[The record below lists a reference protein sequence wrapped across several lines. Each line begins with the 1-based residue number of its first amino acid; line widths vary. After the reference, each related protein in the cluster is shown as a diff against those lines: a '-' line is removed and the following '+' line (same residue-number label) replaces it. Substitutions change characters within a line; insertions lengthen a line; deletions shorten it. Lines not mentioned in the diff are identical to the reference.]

1 MNWQHLIYFKK
12 VAECEHLTRASEEL
26 FISPSALSKAIA
38 NLEEELGIVLFE
50 KSGRNIQLT
59 RYGKMFYNYV
69 VKATD
74 EIEEGIHFIQR
85 AANVCTGD
93 IRVSTIFSV
102 GTNYLPELL
111 SRFNKEHP
119 QIHIELSQKPTRQ
132 ILSELGANQ
141 LDLGFCSEF
150 NHSEEYPSICRDL
163 LYAEEIF
170 LAVPAGHPLS
180 DRTEVCFDDIRDE
193 TFISYN
199 HATGIA
205 STINKAIEKIAGPD
219 FHLKTSF
226 LINDPYTITHMV
238 AKGLGLG
245 FVVENSSLYTANIKL
260 LKVTDLN
267 FFHPIYMVWKDNV
280 YMSPAANALR
290 EYALCHRNL
299 RTPYIRPA
307 F

>member
-26 FISPSALSKAIA
+26 FISTSALSKAIA

-50 KSGRNIQLT
+50 KSGRNIQLN

-69 VKATD
+69 VKATG

-85 AANVCTGD
+85 AANVYTRN
-93 IRVSTIFSV
+93 IHVSTIFSV

-111 SRFNKEHP
+111 SRFNKEYP
-119 QIHIELSQKPTRQ
+119 QIHIELSQKTTRQ
-132 ILSELGANQ
+132 ILSELSANQ

-150 NHSEEYPSICRDL
+150 NQAEEYPFINRDL

-170 LAVPAGHPLS
+170 LAIPAEHPLA
-180 DRTEVCFDDIRDE
+180 DRTEVCFEDIHDE

-205 STINKAIEKIAGPD
+205 STISKAIEKTAGPD
-219 FHLKTSF
+219 FHLKTVFSV
-226 LINDPYTITHMV
+226 NDPYTITHMV

-245 FVVENSSLYTANIKL
+245 FVIENSSLYTANIKL

-290 EYALCHRNL
+290 KYALCHRNL

>member
-1 MNWQHLIYFKK
+1 MENKHLIYFKK

-50 KSGRNIQLT
+50 KSGRNIQLN

-119 QIHIELSQKPTRQ
+119 QIHIELSQKTTRQ

>member
-1 MNWQHLIYFKK
+1 
-12 VAECEHLTRASEEL
+12 
-26 FISPSALSKAIA
+26 
-38 NLEEELGIVLFE
+38 
-50 KSGRNIQLT
+50 
-59 RYGKMFYNYV
+59 MFYNYV

-119 QIHIELSQKPTRQ
+119 QIHIELSQKTTRQ

>member
-26 FISPSALSKAIA
+26 FISTSALSKAIA

-50 KSGRNIQLT
+50 KSGRNIQLN

-69 VKATD
+69 ANATD
-74 EIEEGIHFIQR
+74 EIEDGIHFIQK
-85 AANVCTGD
+85 ATNICTGD
-93 IRVSTIFSV
+93 VHVSSIFSV

-111 SRFNKEHP
+111 SRFYKKYP
-119 QIHIELSQKPTRQ
+119 QIHIELSQKTTRQ
-132 ILSELGANQ
+132 ILSELNANQ

-150 NHSEEYPSICRDL
+150 NQTEEYPSISRDL

-170 LAVPAGHPLS
+170 LAVPADHPLAERS
-180 DRTEVCFDDIRDE
+180 EVCFDDIRDE
-193 TFISYN
+193 GFINYN
-199 HATGIA
+199 YATGIA
-205 STINKAIEKIAGPD
+205 STIHRAIQKTAGPD
-219 FHLKTSF
+219 FHLKTVFSV
-226 LINDPYTITHMV
+226 NDPYTITHMV

-245 FVVENSSLYTANIKL
+245 FVIENSSLYTTNIKL
-260 LKVTDLN
+260 LKVSDLN
-267 FFHPIYMVWKDNV
+267 FFHPIYMVWKDKV

-290 EYALCHRNL
+290 EYALCHRSL
-299 RTPYIRPA
+299 RTPFIRPA

>member
-1 MNWQHLIYFKK
+1 
-12 VAECEHLTRASEEL
+12 
-26 FISPSALSKAIA
+26 
-38 NLEEELGIVLFE
+38 
-50 KSGRNIQLT
+50 
-59 RYGKMFYNYV
+59 MFYNYV
-69 VKATD
+69 VKATG

-85 AANVCTGD
+85 AANICTGD
-93 IRVSTIFSV
+93 VHISTIFSV

-111 SRFNKEHP
+111 SRFNKEYP
-119 QIHIELSQKPTRQ
+119 QIHIELSQKTTLQ
-132 ILSELGANQ
+132 ILSELESNQ

-150 NHSEEYPSICRDL
+150 NQAEEYPFINRDL

-170 LAVPAGHPLS
+170 LAVPANHPLAN
-180 DRTEVCFDDIRDE
+180 RKEVCFDDIRNE

-205 STINKAIEKIAGPD
+205 STINKAIEKAAGPD
-219 FHLKTSF
+219 FHLKTAF

-245 FVVENSSLYTANIKL
+245 FVIENSSLYTTDIKL

-267 FFHPIYMVWKDNV
+267 FFHPIYMSWKDRV
-280 YMSPAANALR
+280 YMSPAVNALR
-290 EYALCHRNL
+290 EYALSHRNL
-299 RTPYIRPA
+299 RTPYIRPT

>member
-50 KSGRNIQLT
+50 KSGRNIQLN

-119 QIHIELSQKPTRQ
+119 QIHIELSQKTTRQ

-290 EYALCHRNL
+290 EYALCHRSL
-299 RTPYIRPA
+299 RTPYIRPT

>member
-50 KSGRNIQLT
+50 KSGRNIQLN

-85 AANVCTGD
+85 AANVCTGN
-93 IRVSTIFSV
+93 IHVSTIFSV

-111 SRFNKEHP
+111 SRFNKKHP
-119 QIHIELSQKPTRQ
+119 QIHIELSQKTTRQ

-150 NHSEEYPSICRDL
+150 NQAEEYPSICRDL

-170 LAVPAGHPLS
+170 LAIPAEHPLA

-226 LINDPYTITHMV
+226 LINEPYTITHMV

-290 EYALCHRNL
+290 EYALCHRSL
-299 RTPYIRPA
+299 RTPYIRPT

>member
-50 KSGRNIQLT
+50 KSGRNIQLN

-119 QIHIELSQKPTRQ
+119 QIHIELSQKTTRQ

-180 DRTEVCFDDIRDE
+180 DRTEVCFDVIRDE

>member
-26 FISPSALSKAIA
+26 FISTSALSKAIA
-38 NLEEELGIVLFE
+38 NLEEELGVVLFE
-50 KSGRNIQLT
+50 KSGRNIQLN

-69 VKATD
+69 VNATE
-74 EIEEGIHFIQR
+74 EIEDGIHFIQR

-93 IRVSTIFSV
+93 VYVSSIFSV

-111 SRFNKEHP
+111 GRFHKKYP
-119 QIHIELSQKPTRQ
+119 QIHIELSQKTTRQ
-132 ILSELGANQ
+132 ILSELNSNQ

-150 NHSEEYPSICRDL
+150 NQAEDYPSINRDL

-170 LAVPAGHPLS
+170 LAVPADHSLAS
-180 DRTEVCFDDIRDE
+180 RKEVCFDDIRNE
-193 TFISYN
+193 NFISYN

-205 STINKAIEKIAGPD
+205 STINNAIQKTAGPD
-219 FHLKTSF
+219 FHLKTVF
-226 LINDPYTITHMV
+226 LVNDPYTITHMIS
-238 AKGLGLG
+238 KGLGLG
-245 FVVENSSLYTANIKL
+245 FVIENSSLYTTNIKL
-260 LKVTDLN
+260 LKVSDLN
-267 FFHPIYMVWKDNV
+267 FFHPIYMVWKDKV

-290 EYALCHRNL
+290 EYALCHRSL
-299 RTPYIRPA
+299 RTPFIRPV